1 MDLLAHLEAYV
12 ATVDE
17 TSFSRAADRLGIAQP
32 LLSRRIKTLEARFG
46 GLLFD
51 RSRRQVA
58 TTELGMLLLPYARD
72 VLDRA
77 QRLDQAARSAQ
88 RAQVR
93 AVGVPADC
101 APAELAR
108 VIRAGAER
116 GSTLGVRELPPRE
129 REARLAD
136 GSLAF
141 ALLRVPPEHA
151 AYRVPLGLAS
161 APPLDA
167 GGPSHATPPL
177 DAGRPAHTTPPLE
190 AGRPAHATPGG
201 ARGRAVHLEDLRPR
215 RLGAA
220 TGARTAPLPILTLPE
235 DDVPYA
241 RDRLGRAAARSGLP
255 EQLVRPAGP
264 AATAL
269 AETLAGRALLLCD
282 EPFARRHGAD
292 WAPLAD
298 AALHRGY
305 EVRGTPRQPSG
316 DVPQWLAAALAAAAG
331 AGTGAR
337 AARPPGSADAASR
350 LAARG

>member
-101 APAELAR
+101 PPAELAR

-129 REARLAD
+129 REARLVD

-167 GGPSHATPPL
+167 GGPA
-177 DAGRPAHTTPPLE
+177 PA
-190 AGRPAHATPGG
+190 APGG

-220 TGARTAPLPILTLPE
+220 TGARTAPLPILTLPQ
-235 DDVPYA
+235 DDVPNA
-241 RDRLGRAAARSGLP
+241 RDRQRRAA
-255 EQLVRPAGP
+255 
-264 AATAL
+264 
-269 AETLAGRALLLCD
+269 
-282 EPFARRHGAD
+282 
-292 WAPLAD
+292 
-298 AALHRGY
+298 
-305 EVRGTPRQPSG
+305 
-316 DVPQWLAAALAAAAG
+316 
-331 AGTGAR
+331 
-337 AARPPGSADAASR
+337 
-350 LAARG
+350 

>member
-17 TSFSRAADRLGIAQP
+17 RSFSRAADRLGIAQP
-32 LLSRRIKTLEARFG
+32 LLSRRIKTLETHFG

-77 QRLDQAARSAQ
+77 QRLDQVARSAQ
-88 RAQVR
+88 RSRAR

-101 APAELAR
+101 APAALAG
-108 VIRAGAER
+108 VIRAGAEH
-116 GSTLGVRELPPRE
+116 GIALSVRELPPAE
-129 REARLAD
+129 REARLTD
-136 GSLAF
+136 GTLAY
-141 ALLRVPPEHA
+141 ALLRVAPEHA
-151 AYRVPLGLAS
+151 AHRVPLGLAT

-167 GGPSHATPPL
+167 RPST
-177 DAGRPAHTTPPLE
+177 DARRARP
-190 AGRPAHATPGG
+190 
-201 ARGRAVHLEDLRPR
+201 VHLEDLRPR
-215 RLGAA
+215 RTGAA
-220 TGARTAPLPILTLPE
+220 AGATSGVAAGARAVPLPILTLTE

-255 EQLVRPAGP
+255 EHLVRPGGP

-269 AETLAGRALLLCD
+269 AETLAGRAVLLCG

-298 AALHRGY
+298 SALHRGY
-305 EVRGTPRQPSG
+305 EVRGAPREGGG
-316 DVPQWLAAALAAAAG
+316 DVPQWLSGVLARAAG
-331 AGTGAR
+331 AVAQ
-337 AARPPGSADAASR
+337 AAEWRPESVDASTR
-350 LAARG
+350 LAAHG